1 MSAGLLDTSVWI
13 ADEVGRTVALER
25 LPDDIYVSVITVA
38 ELQAGVLAARDAVAR
53 SRRMATV
60 HRLASVKSLSID
72 NEVAREWAVLRVQ
85 VAEAQRKVNVND
97 LWIAAT
103 AKAHRLPVITQD
115 ADFTVLSEMGVLEVI
130 RV

>member
-1 MSAGLLDTSVWI
+1 
-13 ADEVGRTVALER
+13 
-25 LPDDIYVSVITVA
+25 
-38 ELQAGVLAARDAVAR
+38 
-53 SRRMATV
+53 MATV